1 MIGLPSCLSAL
12 TSPPPPTPYFC
23 RSTKIG
29 LDTIMDDNKFKHTIR
44 KTKIICTAGPAC
56 WSETMLG
63 TVFISRHWDTL
74 TAWTFASCLGN
85 PARV

>member
-1 MIGLPSCLSAL
+1 
-12 TSPPPPTPYFC
+12 
-23 RSTKIG
+23 
-29 LDTIMDDNKFKHTIR
+29 MDDNKFKHTIR

>member
-1 MIGLPSCLSAL
+1 
-12 TSPPPPTPYFC
+12 
-23 RSTKIG
+23 
-29 LDTIMDDNKFKHTIR
+29 MDDNKFKHTIR

-85 PARV
+85 PARVEHHHISVQLSALSLFITRFF